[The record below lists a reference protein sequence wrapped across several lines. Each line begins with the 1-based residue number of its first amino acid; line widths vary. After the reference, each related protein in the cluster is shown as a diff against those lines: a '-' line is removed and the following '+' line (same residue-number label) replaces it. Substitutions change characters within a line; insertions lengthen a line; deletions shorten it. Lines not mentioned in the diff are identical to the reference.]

1 MAARSHPSTPRA
13 GPFTAPAATP
23 ASEGGTPGKWR
34 HPQLSEVVRRQN
46 AANFSDKN
54 FRSVIWNG
62 STLLFTWVFG
72 GTLKSYARRVFDS
85 KPAYCELPLLLLQGL
100 LLFNILLALY
110 PLFRPKDN
118 LSDIS
123 LTPTQRAL
131 LGLDPSVAPP
141 PRGAHIASRRS
152 GSPVSSASTFTE
164 RRGSSGTSFSP
175 ASSPLFT
182 KTTNAGSLESS
193 HRLSVGSSSPLARSN
208 SFGES
213 TMSNMSSISGMSV
226 MSGMSSIGPSTPSP
240 LAGKRRSLGVSNKWL
255 YERSRRLSTSNSAL

>member
-1 MAARSHPSTPRA
+1 M
-13 GPFTAPAATP
+13 
-23 ASEGGTPGKWR
+23 
-34 HPQLSEVVRRQN
+34 
-46 AANFSDKN
+46 
-54 FRSVIWNG
+54 
-62 STLLFTWVFG
+62 
-72 GTLKSYARRVFDS
+72 
-85 KPAYCELPLLLLQGL
+85 LLLQGL

-141 PRGAHIASRRS
+141 NTPGSTYVTPPRYRLSTSRKASPISASRRS